1 MTEQRVASSR
11 NVVCG
16 AFLPYD
22 KGGGMELSVVVI
34 SSENL
39 ALPALATDFNQSFQ
53 YIRVL
58 PVHRALTF
66 ECLLLNRKEGFRRN
80 TRLDRDAV
88 MLFRL
93 DEVTADVLTHPAQK
107 PVGLADVFQ
116 QVGVACRLCVA
127 LPVEW

>member
-1 MTEQRVASSR
+1 
-11 NVVCG
+11 
-16 AFLPYD
+16 
-22 KGGGMELSVVVI
+22 MELSVVVI

-58 PVHRALTF
+58 PVHRALTL

-93 DEVTADVLTHPAQK
+93 DEVTADVLTHPDQK

-127 LPVEW
+127 LSVER